1 MSFNKFTKFGILVFW
16 AVSSLPTAFASMSWD
31 VCTKDETGGRKCTR
45 RIPRSARLAIAIC
58 CFLVLLLLLGM
69 VIHVIIKR
77 RRSEANQEYNVEAGQ
92 VEGPPT
98 IIGTQYHPTSGPS
111 GVYNSGS
118 NEQGNKDH
126 FTEREL
132 TAVSRPAPSYQ
143 SERPPT
149 YTAPVSQVTFSDQPY
164 PFAYNPKNGSEP
176 PKTAFVSNGFPRPML
191 AGNRLKDKLKERSS
205 SISGP
210 NMPAPPPFQ

>member
-1 MSFNKFTKFGILVFW
+1 MHAKDPKICSTRHRNLLLYVCELSPYSRLLTELLV
-16 AVSSLPTAFASMSWD
+16 
-31 VCTKDETGGRKCTR
+31 
-45 RIPRSARLAIAIC
+45 
-58 CFLVLLLLLGM
+58 LVLLLLLGM
-69 VIHVIIKR
+69 VIHIIIKR

-98 IIGTQYHPTSGPS
+98 IISTQYHPTSGPS
-111 GVYNSGS
+111 RVYNSGS

-164 PFAYNPKNGSEP
+164 PFAYNP
-176 PKTAFVSNGFPRPML
+176 VSLSCLPCVGF
-191 AGNRLKDKLKERSS
+191 
-205 SISGP
+205 
-210 NMPAPPPFQ
+210 